1 VRERGKIFE
10 PFGDPI
16 RYSKCF
22 TISEEVAF
30 SRNIEGQ
37 RNKTTDKV
45 SLVHPIK

>member
-1 VRERGKIFE
+1 VKERGKIFE
-10 PFGDPI
+10 SFGDPI

-37 RNKTTDKV
+37 RKKNYRWISSQST
-45 SLVHPIK
+45 